1 MIYEPRED
9 SFLLEKYVKKFAQG
23 KVLDMGT
30 GSGIQAKAALTKTK
44 EVTAADSN
52 QEAVA
57 HVKHIGIKAVQSDLF
72 SNIKGK
78 FDTIIF
84 NPPYLPETEGE
95 DKESQEITTG
105 GKQGYELIERF
116 LKEAKAHL
124 NPKGIILIVYSSLT
138 GNIVKVAKKQ
148 GFKVEVLEEQRMFF
162 ERIIISKLFFSFFS

>member
-30 GSGIQAKAALTKTK
+30 GSGIEEKAALNKTK

-52 QEAVA
+52 PEAVA

-84 NPPYLPETEGE
+84 NPPYLPEAEGE
-95 DKESQEITTG
+95 DKESRQITTG
-105 GKQGYELIERF
+105 GKQGYELLERF
-116 LKEAKAHL
+116 LKAAKAHL
-124 NPKGIILIVYSSLT
+124 NPHGIIFLVYSSLT
-138 GNIVKVAKKQ
+138 GDVEKVAKNYGYKI
-148 GFKVEVLEEQRMFF
+148 KVL
-162 ERIIISKLFFSFFS
+162 